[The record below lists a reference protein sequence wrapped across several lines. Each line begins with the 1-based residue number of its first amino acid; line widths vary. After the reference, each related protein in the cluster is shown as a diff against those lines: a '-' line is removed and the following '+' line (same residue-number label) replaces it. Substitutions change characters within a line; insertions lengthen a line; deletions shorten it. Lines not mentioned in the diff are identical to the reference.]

1 MVTLFY
7 TSSLQGEFMANPLAA
22 GNANRAAR
30 RSTRRDE
37 AVLVTVSGV
46 DARRGPYTEK
56 VSTLTISCHGCKY
69 PSKYQVLPDA
79 MVTLELQ
86 PEKENSAKIT
96 TRGRVKWIQRDA
108 ESGGPLYTAVEFE
121 NPQNIW
127 KIPAPPE
134 DWLQF
139 NGERKR
145 GPEPVQPKPVA
156 ILHPEL
162 AVASAPKPERAKITS
177 AADALA
183 AQSRAATAQRTV
195 GHLMGDFQQ
204 QMEEMIADAAVAA
217 VRDKAAMLL
226 NDVRSGLRDEAKRVL
241 LEIAASQAA
250 EWAETCIKEVQRASQ
265 ESAQALHARWT
276 KRVEAELGS
285 SFQRI
290 EDRHREA
297 EMLSTTLVTN
307 ALDRLHQTLETIQQD
322 AVERIVTRLKDRLA
336 PTFQDAREVAGG
348 LTKRQEAIEK
358 TLAASEE
365 KSEAKIEQACERL
378 EKQFE
383 VVMRARLDEAREE
396 LERTARG
403 ATASAAQNISAATA
417 RHEKEAQARLSEQSD
432 RIAENAKK
440 SLEQMAAATSSE
452 FAAELT
458 NYSQGHLEFVSSSIS
473 DLAKGI
479 GKRPKS

>member
-1 MVTLFY
+1 MYALFY
-7 TSSLQGEFMANPLAA
+7 TSSLQGEFMANPSAA
-22 GNANRAAR
+22 GNSFRATR

-79 MVTLELQ
+79 MVTLELH
-86 PEKENSAKIT
+86 PEKDNSAKIT
-96 TRGRVKWIQRDA
+96 TRGRVKWIQRDS
-108 ESGGPLYTAVEFE
+108 ETGGPLYTAVEFE

-127 KIPAPPE
+127 KIPSPPE

-139 NGERKR
+139 AGERKR

-156 ILHPEL
+156 VLRREI
-162 AVASAPKPERAKITS
+162 AVTTAPNPERAKITS

-183 AQSRAATAQRTV
+183 AQSRATAAQRSV

-241 LEIAASQAA
+241 IEIAASQAA
-250 EWAETCIKEVQRASQ
+250 DWAESCIKEVQRASQ
-265 ESAQALHARWT
+265 ESTQALHARWT
-276 KRVEAELGS
+276 KRIEAELGS

-322 AVERIVTRLKDRLA
+322 AVERIVARLKDRLA
-336 PTFQDAREVAGG
+336 PSFQDAREVAGG
-348 LTKRQEAIEK
+348 LAKRQEEIEK
-358 TLAASEE
+358 TLEASSE
-365 KSEAKIEQACERL
+365 KSSARIEQTCERL

-403 ATASAAQNISAATA
+403 ATASATQNISASAA

-440 SLEQMAAATSSE
+440 SLEQMAAATSNE

-458 NYSQGHLEFVSSSIS
+458 NYSRGHLEFVSSSIS

>member
-1 MVTLFY
+1 
-7 TSSLQGEFMANPLAA
+7 MANPSVA

-79 MVTLELQ
+79 MVTLELH
-86 PEKENSAKIT
+86 PEKENSTKIT

-127 KIPAPPE
+127 KIPSPPE

-139 NGERKR
+139 ATERKR

-156 ILHPEL
+156 VIHPEL
-162 AVASAPKPERAKITS
+162 AVTAPKPGPAKITS
-177 AADALA
+177 ASDALA
-183 AQSRAATAQRTV
+183 AQSRASAAQRTV

-241 LEIAASQAA
+241 IEIAASQAA
-250 EWAETCIKEVQRASQ
+250 EWAESCIKEVQRAGQ
-265 ESAQALHARWT
+265 QNAQALHARWT
-276 KRVEAELGS
+276 KRIEAELGS

-348 LTKRQEAIEK
+348 LAKRQQEIEQ

-365 KSEAKIEQACERL
+365 KSSAKIEQTCERL

-417 RHEKEAQARLSEQSD
+417 RHEKEAQARLREQSD

-440 SLEQMAAATSSE
+440 SLEQMAAATSNE

-479 GKRPKS
+479 AKRPKS

>member
-1 MVTLFY
+1 V
-7 TSSLQGEFMANPLAA
+7 
-22 GNANRAAR
+22 
-30 RSTRRDE
+30 
-37 AVLVTVSGV
+37 
-46 DARRGPYTEK
+46 
-56 VSTLTISCHGCKY
+56 
-69 PSKYQVLPDA
+69 
-79 MVTLELQ
+79 
-86 PEKENSAKIT
+86 
-96 TRGRVKWIQRDA
+96 
-108 ESGGPLYTAVEFE
+108 
-121 NPQNIW
+121 
-127 KIPAPPE
+127 
-134 DWLQF
+134 
-139 NGERKR
+139 
-145 GPEPVQPKPVA
+145 
-156 ILHPEL
+156 
-162 AVASAPKPERAKITS
+162 
-177 AADALA
+177 
-183 AQSRAATAQRTV
+183 QRTV
-195 GHLMGDFQQ
+195 GNLMGDFQQ

-241 LEIAASQAA
+241 IEIAASQAT
-250 EWAETCIKEVQRASQ
+250 EWAETCIKEVQRAGQ
-265 ESAQALHARWT
+265 ENAQALHARWT
-276 KRVEAELGS
+276 KRIEAELGS

-336 PTFQDAREVAGG
+336 PTFQDAREVAGS
-348 LTKRQEAIEK
+348 LSKRQQEIEK

-365 KSEAKIEQACERL
+365 KSEAKIEQTCERL

-403 ATASAAQNISAATA
+403 ATASAAQNISTAAA
-417 RHEKEAQARLSEQSD
+417 CHEKDAQARLSEQSD

-440 SLEQMAAATSSE
+440 SLEQMAAATSNE

-458 NYSQGHLEFVSSSIS
+458 NYSRGHLEFVSSSIS

>member
-1 MVTLFY
+1 
-7 TSSLQGEFMANPLAA
+7 MANPLAA

-79 MVTLELQ
+79 MVTLELLS
-86 PEKENSAKIT
+86 EKENAAKIT

-127 KIPAPPE
+127 KIPSPPE

-145 GPEPVQPKPVA
+145 GPEPVQLKHVA
-156 ILHPEL
+156 VLHPEL
-162 AVASAPKPERAKITS
+162 AVATPPKPGPAKITS
-177 AADALA
+177 ASDALA
-183 AQSRAATAQRTV
+183 AQSRATTAQRT
-195 GHLMGDFQQ
+195 GRPPDGRFPA
-204 QMEEMIADAAVAA
+204 ADG
-217 VRDKAAMLL
+217 RNDRRRSRRRRSDKAAMLL

-241 LEIAASQAA
+241 IEIAASQAA
-250 EWAETCIKEVQRASQ
+250 EWAETCIKEVQRAGQ
-265 ESAQALHARWT
+265 ENAQALHARWT
-276 KRVEAELGS
+276 KRIEAELGS

-348 LTKRQEAIEK
+348 LAKRQEEIEK
-358 TLAASEE
+358 TLAAAEE
-365 KSEAKIEQACERL
+365 NPPPRSNKP
-378 EKQFE
+378 
-383 VVMRARLDEAREE
+383 
-396 LERTARG
+396 
-403 ATASAAQNISAATA
+403 ASASKNNS
-417 RHEKEAQARLSEQSD
+417 
-432 RIAENAKK
+432 K
-440 SLEQMAAATSSE
+440 S
-452 FAAELT
+452 
-458 NYSQGHLEFVSSSIS
+458 
-473 DLAKGI
+473 
-479 GKRPKS
+479 

>member
-1 MVTLFY
+1 MVALFY
-7 TSSLQGEFMANPLAA
+7 TSSLQGEFMANPLTA

-79 MVTLELQ
+79 MVTLELLS
-86 PEKENSAKIT
+86 EKENAAKIT

-127 KIPAPPE
+127 KIPSPPE

-145 GPEPVQPKPVA
+145 GPEPVQLKHVA
-156 ILHPEL
+156 VLHPEL
-162 AVASAPKPERAKITS
+162 AVTSPSKPGPAKIASAS
-177 AADALA
+177 DALA
-183 AQSRAATAQRTV
+183 AQSRATTAQRTV
-195 GHLMGDFQQ
+195 GNLMGDFQQ
-204 QMEEMIADAAVAA
+204 QMEEMIADAAIAA
-217 VRDKAAMLL
+217 VQSKAAMLL

-241 LEIAASQAA
+241 IEIAASQAT
-250 EWAETCIKEVQRASQ
+250 EWAETCIKEVQRAGQ
-265 ESAQALHARWT
+265 ENAQALHARWT
-276 KRVEAELGS
+276 KRIEAELGS

-348 LTKRQEAIEK
+348 LTKRQEEIEK
-358 TLAASEE
+358 TLAVAED
-365 KSEAKIEQACERL
+365 KSSAKIEQTCERL

-396 LERTARG
+396 LERSARG
-403 ATASAAQNISAATA
+403 ATASATQNISATAA

-432 RIAENAKK
+432 RIAESAKK
-440 SLEQMAAATSSE
+440 SLEQMAAATSNE

-458 NYSQGHLEFVSSSIS
+458 NYSRGHLEFVSSSIS

>member
-1 MVTLFY
+1 
-7 TSSLQGEFMANPLAA
+7 MANPSAA
-22 GNANRAAR
+22 GNSFRAAR

-79 MVTLELQ
+79 MVTLELH

-127 KIPAPPE
+127 KIPSPPE

-139 NGERKR
+139 ASERKR
-145 GPEPVQPKPVA
+145 GPESVQPKPVA
-156 ILHPEL
+156 VLHPEL
-162 AVASAPKPERAKITS
+162 AVTIAPKAERAKSIS
-177 AADALA
+177 PSDALA
-183 AQSRAATAQRTV
+183 APSRAVAAQRSV

-241 LEIAASQAA
+241 IEIAASQAA

-276 KRVEAELGS
+276 KRVEAELGD

-348 LTKRQEAIEK
+348 LVKRQEEIEK
-358 TLAASEE
+358 TLTASSE
-365 KSEAKIEQACERL
+365 KSSAKIEQTCERL

-403 ATASAAQNISAATA
+403 ATASTAQNISAATA
-417 RHEKEAQARLSEQSD
+417 RHEKEAQARLHEQAD

-458 NYSQGHLEFVSSSIS
+458 NYSRGHLEFVSSSIS

>member
-1 MVTLFY
+1 
-7 TSSLQGEFMANPLAA
+7 MANPSVA

-79 MVTLELQ
+79 MVTLELH

-96 TRGRVKWIQRDA
+96 TRGRVKWIQRDS
-108 ESGGPLYTAVEFE
+108 ETGGPLYTAVEFE

-127 KIPAPPE
+127 KIPSPPE

-139 NGERKR
+139 ANERKR

-156 ILHPEL
+156 VLHPEL
-162 AVASAPKPERAKITS
+162 AASPKPERPKTTSPS
-177 AADALA
+177 AALA
-183 AQSRAATAQRTV
+183 VQSRATAAPRTV

-204 QMEEMIADAAVAA
+204 QMEEMIADTAVAA

-226 NDVRSGLRDEAKRVL
+226 DDVRSGLREEAKHVL
-241 LEIAASQAA
+241 IEIAASQAA
-250 EWAETCIKEVQRASQ
+250 EWAEACIKEVQRAGQ
-265 ESAQALHARWT
+265 RNAEALHARWT
-276 KRVEAELGS
+276 KRIDAELGN

-307 ALDRLHQTLETIQQD
+307 ALDRLQQTLETIQQD

-336 PTFQDAREVAGG
+336 PTFQDARDLAGG
-348 LTKRQEAIEK
+348 LAKRQEEIEK
-358 TLAASEE
+358 TRAVSEE
-365 KSEAKIEQACERL
+365 KSSAKIEQTCERL

-396 LERTARG
+396 LERTARTT
-403 ATASAAQNISAATA
+403 TASAAQNISAATA
-417 RHEKEAQARLSEQSD
+417 RQEKEAQARLHEQSD
-432 RIAENAKK
+432 RIAEGAKK
-440 SLEQMAAATSSE
+440 SLEQMAAATSNE

-458 NYSQGHLEFVSSSIS
+458 NYSRGHLEFVSTSIS

>member
-1 MVTLFY
+1 
-7 TSSLQGEFMANPLAA
+7 MANPSAA
-22 GNANRAAR
+22 GNSFRAAR

-79 MVTLELQ
+79 MVTLELH

-108 ESGGPLYTAVEFE
+108 ESGGPLYTAVEFD

-127 KIPAPPE
+127 KIPSPPE
-134 DWLQF
+134 DWQQF
-139 NGERKR
+139 AAERKR
-145 GPEPVQPKPVA
+145 GPEPVQPKTVA
-156 ILHPEL
+156 VLHPEL
-162 AVASAPKPERAKITS
+162 AVTTGAPKPERAKITS
-177 AADALA
+177 ANDALA
-183 AQSRAATAQRTV
+183 AQSRTTTAPRTV
-195 GHLMGDFQQ
+195 GNLMGDFQQ
-204 QMEEMIADAAVAA
+204 QMEEMIADAATAA

-241 LEIAASQAA
+241 IEIAASQAA
-250 EWAETCIKEVQRASQ
+250 EWAETCIKEVQRAGQ
-265 ESAQALHARWT
+265 ENAQALHARWT
-276 KRVEAELGS
+276 KRIEAELGS

-348 LTKRQEAIEK
+348 LAKRQEEIEK

-365 KSEAKIEQACERL
+365 RSSAKIEQTCERL

-396 LERTARG
+396 LERTVRG
-403 ATASAAQNISAATA
+403 ATAAAAQNISSATA
-417 RHEKEAQARLSEQSD
+417 RHEKETQARLHEQSD
-432 RIAENAKK
+432 RIAENTKK
-440 SLEQMAAATSSE
+440 SLEQMAAATSNE

-458 NYSQGHLEFVSSSIS
+458 NYSRGHLEFVSSSIS
-473 DLAKGI
+473 DVAKGI
-479 GKRPKS
+479 VTRPKS

>member
-1 MVTLFY
+1 
-7 TSSLQGEFMANPLAA
+7 MANPSVA

-79 MVTLELQ
+79 MVTLELH
-86 PEKENSAKIT
+86 PGTDNSAKIT

-127 KIPAPPE
+127 KIPSPPE

-139 NGERKR
+139 DGERKR

-156 ILHPEL
+156 VIRPEL
-162 AVASAPKPERAKITS
+162 AAAPKSDRAKITS

-183 AQSRAATAQRTV
+183 VQSRATTAQRTV
-195 GHLMGDFQQ
+195 GNLMGDFQQ

-226 NDVRSGLRDEAKRVL
+226 NDVRSGLRDEAKRAL
-241 LEIAASQAA
+241 IEIAASQAA

-276 KRVEAELGS
+276 KRVEAELGD

-348 LTKRQEAIEK
+348 LAKRQEEIEK

-365 KSEAKIEQACERL
+365 KSSGRIEQTCERL

-383 VVMRARLDEAREE
+383 VVMRARLDAAREE

-403 ATASAAQNISAATA
+403 ATASATQNISATA
-417 RHEKEAQARLSEQSD
+417 AQHEREIQARLSEQSD
-432 RIAENAKK
+432 RIAENAKN
-440 SLEQMAAATSSE
+440 SLEQMAAATSNE

-458 NYSQGHLEFVSSSIS
+458 NYSRGHLEFVSSSIS

>member
-1 MVTLFY
+1 MVALFY
-7 TSSLQGEFMANPLAA
+7 TSSLQGEFMANPSVA
-22 GNANRAAR
+22 GIANRAAR

-79 MVTLELQ
+79 MVTLELH
-86 PEKENSAKIT
+86 PETDNSPKIT

-127 KIPAPPE
+127 KIPSPPE
-134 DWLQF
+134 DWLLF

-156 ILHPEL
+156 VIRPEL
-162 AVASAPKPERAKITS
+162 AAAPKSDRAKITS

-183 AQSRAATAQRTV
+183 VQSRATTAQRTV
-195 GHLMGDFQQ
+195 GNLMGDFQQ

-226 NDVRSGLRDEAKRVL
+226 NDVRSGLRDEAKRAL
-241 LEIAASQAA
+241 IEIAASQAA

-276 KRVEAELGS
+276 KRVEAELGD

-348 LTKRQEAIEK
+348 LAKRQEEIEK

-365 KSEAKIEQACERL
+365 KSSGRIEQTCERL

-383 VVMRARLDEAREE
+383 VVMRARLDAAREE

-403 ATASAAQNISAATA
+403 ATASATQNISATA
-417 RHEKEAQARLSEQSD
+417 AQHEREIQARLSEQSD

-440 SLEQMAAATSSE
+440 SLEQMAAATSNE

-458 NYSQGHLEFVSSSIS
+458 NYSRGHLEFVSSSIS

>member
-1 MVTLFY
+1 
-7 TSSLQGEFMANPLAA
+7 
-22 GNANRAAR
+22 
-30 RSTRRDE
+30 
-37 AVLVTVSGV
+37 
-46 DARRGPYTEK
+46 
-56 VSTLTISCHGCKY
+56 
-69 PSKYQVLPDA
+69 
-79 MVTLELQ
+79 
-86 PEKENSAKIT
+86 
-96 TRGRVKWIQRDA
+96 
-108 ESGGPLYTAVEFE
+108 
-121 NPQNIW
+121 
-127 KIPAPPE
+127 
-134 DWLQF
+134 
-139 NGERKR
+139 
-145 GPEPVQPKPVA
+145 
-156 ILHPEL
+156 
-162 AVASAPKPERAKITS
+162 
-177 AADALA
+177 
-183 AQSRAATAQRTV
+183 
-195 GHLMGDFQQ
+195 LMGDFQQ

-241 LEIAASQAA
+241 IEIAASQAA
-250 EWAETCIKEVQRASQ
+250 EWAETCIKEVQRAGQ
-265 ESAQALHARWT
+265 ENAQALHARWT
-276 KRVEAELGS
+276 KRIESELGS

-336 PTFQDAREVAGG
+336 PTFQDAREVAGS
-348 LTKRQEAIEK
+348 LSKRQQEIEK
-358 TLAASEE
+358 TLVASEE
-365 KSEAKIEQACERL
+365 KSEAKIEQTCERL

-403 ATASAAQNISAATA
+403 ATASAAQNISTAAA

-440 SLEQMAAATSSE
+440 SLEQMAAATSNE

-458 NYSQGHLEFVSSSIS
+458 NYSRGHLEFVSSSIS

>member
-1 MVTLFY
+1 
-7 TSSLQGEFMANPLAA
+7 MANPSAA
-22 GNANRAAR
+22 GNSFRAAR

-79 MVTLELQ
+79 MVTLELH
-86 PEKENSAKIT
+86 PGTDNSAKIT

-127 KIPAPPE
+127 KIPSPPE

-139 NGERKR
+139 DGERKR

-156 ILHPEL
+156 VIRPEL
-162 AVASAPKPERAKITS
+162 AAAPKSDRAKITS

-183 AQSRAATAQRTV
+183 VQSRATTAQRTV
-195 GHLMGDFQQ
+195 GNLMGDFQQ

-226 NDVRSGLRDEAKRVL
+226 NDVRSGLRDEAKRAL
-241 LEIAASQAA
+241 IEIAASQAA

-276 KRVEAELGS
+276 KRVEAELGD

-348 LTKRQEAIEK
+348 LAKRQEEIEK

-365 KSEAKIEQACERL
+365 KSSGRIEQTCERL

-383 VVMRARLDEAREE
+383 VVMRARLDAAREE

-403 ATASAAQNISAATA
+403 ATASATQNISATA
-417 RHEKEAQARLSEQSD
+417 AQHEREIQARLSEQSD
-432 RIAENAKK
+432 RIAENAKN
-440 SLEQMAAATSSE
+440 SLEQMAAATSNE

-458 NYSQGHLEFVSSSIS
+458 NYSRGHLEFVSSSIS

>member
-1 MVTLFY
+1 
-7 TSSLQGEFMANPLAA
+7 MANPSAA
-22 GNANRAAR
+22 GNSFRAAR

-86 PEKENSAKIT
+86 PEKENSAKIS
-96 TRGRVKWIQRDA
+96 TRGRVKWIQRDS

-127 KIPAPPE
+127 KIPSPPE

-139 NGERKR
+139 AAERKR

-156 ILHPEL
+156 VIRSEM
-162 AVASAPKPERAKITS
+162 AVATAPKPERAKITS
-177 AADALA
+177 ATDALA
-183 AQSRAATAQRTV
+183 AQSRATTAQRSV

-241 LEIAASQAA
+241 IEIAASQAA
-250 EWAETCIKEVQRASQ
+250 EWAETCSKEVQRASQ

-276 KRVEAELGS
+276 KRVEAELGN

-297 EMLSTTLVTN
+297 EMLATTLVTN

-336 PTFQDAREVAGG
+336 PTLQDAREVAGG
-348 LTKRQEAIEK
+348 LTKRQEEIEK

-365 KSEAKIEQACERL
+365 KSSANIEQTCERL

-396 LERTARG
+396 LERSARG

-417 RHEKEAQARLSEQSD
+417 RHEKEAQARLREQSD
-432 RIAENAKK
+432 RISENAKK
-440 SLEQMAAATSSE
+440 SLEQMAAATCNE

-458 NYSQGHLEFVSSSIS
+458 NYSRGHLEFVSSSIS

-479 GKRPKS
+479 SKRPKS

>member
-1 MVTLFY
+1 
-7 TSSLQGEFMANPLAA
+7 MANPSVA

-79 MVTLELQ
+79 MVTLELH
-86 PEKENSAKIT
+86 PETDNSAKIT

-127 KIPAPPE
+127 KIPSPPE

-139 NGERKR
+139 DGERKR

-156 ILHPEL
+156 VIRPEL
-162 AVASAPKPERAKITS
+162 AAAPKSDRAKITS

-183 AQSRAATAQRTV
+183 VQSRATTAQRTV
-195 GHLMGDFQQ
+195 GNLMGDFQQ

-226 NDVRSGLRDEAKRVL
+226 NDVRSGLRDEAKRAL
-241 LEIAASQAA
+241 IEIAASQAA

-276 KRVEAELGS
+276 KRVEAELGD

-348 LTKRQEAIEK
+348 LAKRQEEIEK

-365 KSEAKIEQACERL
+365 KSSGRIEQTCERL

-383 VVMRARLDEAREE
+383 VVMRARLDAAREE

-403 ATASAAQNISAATA
+403 ATASATQNISATA
-417 RHEKEAQARLSEQSD
+417 AQHEREIQARLSEQSD

-440 SLEQMAAATSSE
+440 SLEQMAAATSNE

-458 NYSQGHLEFVSSSIS
+458 NYSRGHLEFVSSSIS

>member
-1 MVTLFY
+1 MVALFY
-7 TSSLQGEFMANPLAA
+7 TSSLQGEIMANPSVA

-79 MVTLELQ
+79 MVTLELH
-86 PEKENSAKIT
+86 PEKENSTKIT

-127 KIPAPPE
+127 KIPSPPE

-139 NGERKR
+139 ATERKR

-156 ILHPEL
+156 VIHPEL
-162 AVASAPKPERAKITS
+162 AVTAPKPGPAKITS
-177 AADALA
+177 ASDALA
-183 AQSRAATAQRTV
+183 AQSRASAAQRTV

-241 LEIAASQAA
+241 IEIAASQAA
-250 EWAETCIKEVQRASQ
+250 EWAESCIKEVQRAGQ
-265 ESAQALHARWT
+265 QNAQALHARWT
-276 KRVEAELGS
+276 KRIEAELGS

-307 ALDRLHQTLETIQQD
+307 ALDRLHQTLDTIQQD

-348 LTKRQEAIEK
+348 LAKRQQEIEQ

-365 KSEAKIEQACERL
+365 KSSAKIEQTCERL

-417 RHEKEAQARLSEQSD
+417 RHEKEAQARLREQSD

-440 SLEQMAAATSSE
+440 SLEQMAAATSNE

-479 GKRPKS
+479 AKRPKS

>member
-1 MVTLFY
+1 MVALFY
-7 TSSLQGEFMANPLAA
+7 TSSLQGESMANPSAA

-79 MVTLELQ
+79 MVTLELH

-127 KIPAPPE
+127 KIPSPPE

-139 NGERKR
+139 ANERKR

-156 ILHPEL
+156 VLHPEL
-162 AVASAPKPERAKITS
+162 AVSTAPKPERTRIAS
-177 AADALA
+177 AALA
-183 AQSRAATAQRTV
+183 AQSRATTAQRTV
-195 GHLMGDFQQ
+195 GNLMGDFQQ
-204 QMEEMIADAAVAA
+204 QMEEMIADAAIAA

-241 LEIAASQAA
+241 VEIAASQAT
-250 EWAETCIKEVQRASQ
+250 EWAETCIQEVQRAGQ
-265 ESAQALHARWT
+265 ENAQALHARWT
-276 KRVEAELGS
+276 KRIEAELGS

-336 PTFQDAREVAGG
+336 PTFQGAREVAGG
-348 LTKRQEAIEK
+348 LTKRQEEIEK
-358 TLAASEE
+358 TLAASQE
-365 KSEAKIEQACERL
+365 KSSAKIEQTCERL

-396 LERTARG
+396 LERTARS
-403 ATASAAQNISAATA
+403 ATASATQNISAATE

-440 SLEQMAAATSSE
+440 SLEQMAAATSNE

-458 NYSQGHLEFVSSSIS
+458 NYSQGHLEFVSTSIS